1 MKCATNMARR
11 SDKRVAGCRLQV
23 LAGWPKRPKRGAAQV
38 AKSERDSYVVIE
50 QDLRY
55 FVALVATV

>member
-1 MKCATNMARR
+1 MLP
-11 SDKRVAGCRLQV
+11 VAGW
-23 LAGWPKRPKRGAAQV
+23 LAKKAKRGAARV
-38 AKSERDSYVVIE
+38 AKSEKDSYVVIE

>member
-1 MKCATNMARR
+1 MLP
-11 SDKRVAGCRLQV
+11 VASAGW

>member
-11 SDKRVAGCRLQV
+11 SDKRVTGCKCW